1 MRHEQTST
9 TEKSFKET
17 IMTQE
22 INSTDIE
29 MASEG
34 ELYANP
40 EILHYEESELNLI
53 FSNNILMGKLY
64 NLIKDYHE
72 EVKLD
77 SKLKFK
83 YKAAPERVS
92 ADYYGTPGLWYLIL
106 WANGC
111 ECAAEF
117 TGFDTIIVPSLS
129 RIQKILVEH
138 EFILKKDHK

>member
-40 EILHYEESELNLI
+40 EILHYKESELNLI

-83 YKAAPERVS
+83 YKLRYTRKCVRERS
-92 ADYYGTPGLWYLIL
+92 
-106 WANGC
+106 
-111 ECAAEF
+111 
-117 TGFDTIIVPSLS
+117 
-129 RIQKILVEH
+129 
-138 EFILKKDHK
+138 

>member
-40 EILHYEESELNLI
+40 EILHYKESELNLI

-64 NLIKDYHE
+64 NLIKDFI
-72 EVKLD
+72 D
-77 SKLKFK
+77 K
-83 YKAAPERVS
+83 YGPFDVIHFNFCS
-92 ADYYGTPGLWYLIL
+92 YSYNIL
-106 WANGC
+106 
-111 ECAAEF
+111 
-117 TGFDTIIVPSLS
+117 
-129 RIQKILVEH
+129 H
-138 EFILKKDHK
+138 FI